1 MLTISRERC
10 YVEKNSVG
18 FQLRALGILLKR
30 KIDSSD
36 AMKKFE
42 NITGMQRWV
51 IKFLID
57 QQHRDVFQ
65 KDVEELLSIRRSTAT
80 KLLQLTEKNGLIYRE
95 SVDYDARL
103 KRIKLMPKA
112 LELHQIIMH
121 EIELLEVQIQAGITD
136 QELDDFFKVI
146 EKMKRNIE

>member
-1 MLTISRERC
+1 MD
-10 YVEKNSVG
+10 KNSVG

-30 KIDSSD
+30 KIDSSE
-36 AMKKFE
+36 AMKRFE

-51 IKFLID
+51 VKLLAE
-57 QQHRDVFQ
+57 QQQRDVFQ
-65 KDVEELLSIRRSTAT
+65 KDVEEVLSIRRSTAT
-80 KLLQLTEKNGLIYRE
+80 KLLQLAEKNGLIYRE

-103 KRIKLMPKA
+103 KRIKLTPKA

-121 EIELLEVQIQAGITD
+121 EIELLEVQIQAGITKE
-136 QELDDFFKVI
+136 ELDHFFKVI

>member
-1 MLTISRERC
+1 M
-10 YVEKNSVG
+10 EKNSVG
-18 FQLRALGILLKR
+18 FQLRTLGILLKR
-30 KIDSSD
+30 KIDSSE

-51 IKFLID
+51 VKFIAD

-103 KRIKLMPKA
+103 KRIKLTPKA
-112 LELHQIIMH
+112 LELHQVIMH
-121 EIELLEVQIQAGITD
+121 EIELLEVQIQAGITK
-136 QELDDFFKVI
+136 QELKHFFKVI

>member
-1 MLTISRERC
+1 M
-10 YVEKNSVG
+10 EKNSVG
-18 FQLRALGILLKR
+18 FQLRTLGILLKR
-30 KIDSSD
+30 KIDSSE
-36 AMKKFE
+36 AMKRFE
-42 NITGMQRWV
+42 NVTGMQRWV

-95 SVDYDARL
+95 SVAYDARL
-103 KRIKLMPKA
+103 KRIKLTPKA

-121 EIELLEVQIQAGITD
+121 EIELLEVQIQAGITE
-136 QELDDFFKVI
+136 QEMDHFFKVI

>member
-1 MLTISRERC
+1 M
-10 YVEKNSVG
+10 EKNSVG

-103 KRIKLMPKA
+103 KRIKLTPKA
-112 LELHQIIMH
+112 LELHQIIMR
-121 EIELLEVQIQAGITD
+121 EIELLEVQIQAGITE
-136 QELDDFFKVI
+136 QELDQFFTVI
-146 EKMKRNIE
+146 QKMKRNIE